1 MTADLEFVET
11 EPTREVPV
19 FAGEL
24 RALRRAQHG
33 LVVEDLADGRARVGP
48 RQGMVGTVLLPSGRR
63 VVVRP
68 KARLHSLSELLAL
81 AYRTMAPPASAGA
94 AAIEDATPTDWL
106 LLQLAGEVE
115 ALLAHGLRR
124 GYVERRELLPFVRGR
139 MRPPLN
145 PSRLP
150 MVDCEFADFVLDTPE
165 NRLLRGALELV
176 APAAHNAHV
185 RARLRDALAAFGNV
199 ALTRPST
206 SAFDRVRVTRLNAHY
221 QPALRLARLS
231 LEGAGVEDAA
241 GANTAPAYF
250 VPMWRVWEE
259 ALASA
264 ISDAGVRRLHA
275 QPEFADR
282 FVQLSG
288 APKLRITLRPDL
300 LIGSRVH
307 PRFAVDLKWAPPLV
321 LRHGKRRARND
332 HLYQLATYCSA
343 LGCDGMLVYPRFD
356 DDIESVYEFEG
367 RRLYLQTVDL
377 SLPTL
382 ADLRRV
388 ADRIASLGDDG
399 RAVAAA

>member
-1 MTADLEFVET
+1 MTNDLDFVET
-11 EPTREVPV
+11 DATREVPV
-19 FAGEL
+19 SPAEL

-33 LVVEDLADGRARVGP
+33 LVVEDLGDGRARVGP

-63 VVVRP
+63 IVVRP
-68 KARLHSLSELLAL
+68 KVRLDSLSELLAL

-94 AAIEDATPTDWL
+94 AAVEDATPTDWL
-106 LLQLAGEVE
+106 LLQLTGEVE

-150 MVDCEFADFVLDTPE
+150 MVDCEFADFVLDPPE

-176 APAAHNAHV
+176 APAARNPYV

-199 ALTRPST
+199 ALMRPST

-221 QPALRLARLS
+221 QPALRLARLA

-241 GANTAPAYF
+241 GAETAPAYF

-275 QPEFADR
+275 QPEFGDR

-288 APKLRITLRPDL
+288 TPKLRITLRPDL
-300 LIGSRVH
+300 LVGSRVH
-307 PRFAVDLKWAPPLV
+307 PSFAVDLKWAPPLA
-321 LRHGKRRARND
+321 LRHGKRRVRNE

-356 DDIESVYEFEG
+356 DRIESVYEFEG

-388 ADRIASLGDDG
+388 ADRIASLAGVG
-399 RAVAAA
+399 QVAAAA